1 MNRLMKQACPTVKLL
16 RSESGKLMTEDS
28 NIMMQW
34 QENCERLYSS
44 SEGIEKMR
52 MGGNKEPTP
61 SVEEVKKALKGLKTA
76 EAAWPDKVPVKLL
89 KLSGDTITLVLHRII
104 QITWETGK

>member
-1 MNRLMKQACPTVKLL
+1 
-16 RSESGKLMTEDS
+16 
-28 NIMMQW
+28 
-34 QENCERLYSS
+34 
-44 SEGIEKMR
+44 MR